1 MTDIVW
7 LLFDLLVNLYQ
18 SFLFFFFGFNV
29 INYKNIKLNKWIP
42 IFFGT
47 TILFIVVTSFN
58 YIVAFE
64 GAAAFIYSAIVFLFL
79 LFFTNASVAKKI
91 LISLIPTSVMAIV
104 TTFSLNFTSILFQQD
119 IYDLMSISSFYR
131 LFVIFLTMIL
141 LSVFLYILQKIIK
154 RNDVFLTKIEWITII
169 SVLAISI
176 IIFLLLYLIVF
187 SGINDTAKIYIAC
200 AVILII
206 ITDITVYVLLIQLS
220 KKHKIEI
227 ENKLL
232 LQQHAFQTESTN
244 EIMAQYN
251 ELQKTRHD
259 FKNTLRVIQTL
270 NREAN
275 SQEIDNYINEY
286 LETQNRSVRIIST
299 DNEYVNAIIN
309 SKIAIASKENIEI
322 TVNTISD
329 IKCSNNIDLC
339 NIIGNLFDNA
349 IEACL
354 LCESNRSIYLE
365 ISKEDENT
373 VIFMQNSIRES
384 VLDKNPN
391 LTTTKKNK
399 NRHGYGTK
407 IIQDLANKY
416 NGFADFYEEEGLF
429 CCNVVLSLKS

>member
-7 LLFDLLVNLYQ
+7 LLFDLLVNLFQ
-18 SFLFFFFGFNV
+18 SFIYFHFAFNV
-29 INYKNIKLNKWIP
+29 LACKSKNVLTP
-42 IFFGT
+42 FFSGVFIFFLAIT
-47 TILFIVVTSFN
+47 TFNYITAFEGVAIFIYSLILFI
-58 YIVAFE
+58 
-64 GAAAFIYSAIVFLFL
+64 FI
-79 LFFTNASVAKKI
+79 LFFTNGSIPKKL
-91 LISLIPTSVMAIV
+91 LIAIIPTSVVAIV
-104 TTFSLNFTSILFQQD
+104 TTFSMNFTSVLFQQD
-119 IYDLMSISSFYR
+119 IYDLMSISSIYR
-131 LFVIFLTMIL
+131 VFVIILTNIL
-141 LSVFLYILQKIIK
+141 LSTFLYIIQKIFK
-154 RNDVFLTKIEWITII
+154 RNDVFLTKFEWITII

-187 SGINDTAKIYIAC
+187 SGINDTAKIYIAY

-244 EIMAQYN
+244 EIMTQYN

-365 ISKEDENT
+365 ISKENENT
-373 VIFMQNSIRES
+373 TIFMKNSIRES

-399 NRHGYGTK
+399 RQHGYGIK
-407 IIQDLANKY
+407 IIRDLASKY
-416 NGFADFYEEEGLF
+416 NGFADFYEEKGLF
-429 CCNVVLSLKS
+429 CCNVVLNLNN